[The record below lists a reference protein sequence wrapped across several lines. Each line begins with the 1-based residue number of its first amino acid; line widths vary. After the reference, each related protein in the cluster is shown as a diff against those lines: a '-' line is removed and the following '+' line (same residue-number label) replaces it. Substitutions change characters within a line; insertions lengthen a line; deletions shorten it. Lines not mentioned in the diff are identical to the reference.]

1 MNIKTLKTIIRE
13 NMKILE
19 QNQQVD
25 VVKNE
30 DLKNLIIKMAKIR
43 KFVEKA
49 ADSIRKCEQE
59 YSTYMDNNQ
68 KRELGKLYYDLDKI
82 SSDMKVFRDEF
93 AEQSGLFNN
102 LNGNQPNIEDNIKS
116 ILPNDLD

>member
-13 NMKILE
+13 NIKILE

-102 LNGNQPNIEDNIKS
+102 LNSNQPNIEDNIKS

>member
-30 DLKNLIIKMAKIR
+30 DLKNLIIEMAKIR